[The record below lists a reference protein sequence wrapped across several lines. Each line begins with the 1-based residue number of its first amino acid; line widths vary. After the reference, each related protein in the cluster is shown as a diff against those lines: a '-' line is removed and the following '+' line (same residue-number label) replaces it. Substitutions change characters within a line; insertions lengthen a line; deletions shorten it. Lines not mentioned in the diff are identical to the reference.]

1 VVVVDAGWI
10 SLARFWKWFGLVWDG
25 WEWLETVTPLM
36 GGELGEQVGN
46 KSNQG
51 GLGGLGGFQDCCQV
65 DLYGVLFGIWGGD

>member
-1 VVVVDAGWI
+1 VVDAGWI
-10 SLARFWKWFGLVWDG
+10 GLARFWKWFGLVWDG

-51 GLGGLGGFQDCCQV
+51 GLGG
-65 DLYGVLFGIWGGD
+65 